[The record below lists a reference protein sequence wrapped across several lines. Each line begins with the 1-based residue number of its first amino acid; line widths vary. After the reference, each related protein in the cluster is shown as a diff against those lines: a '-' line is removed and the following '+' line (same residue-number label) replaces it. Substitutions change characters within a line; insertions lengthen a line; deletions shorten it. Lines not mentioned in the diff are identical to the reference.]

1 MIQSAGTGVVAGL
14 VAMAL
19 AGCATLSGG
28 PVFGEAE
35 PAVLDADAFAGP
47 VTGGGIVRILAWPG
61 SVEDGRTRPDVD
73 WVTDFEQDTGC
84 EVQAD
89 TFLSSDEGV
98 QRFVAEDYDV
108 ILMSG
113 DSTLRLIYGNVA
125 APLNLELLPAVAN
138 LAPELLGAPW
148 NSLAGRQ
155 YGVPSGRTAM
165 LLQSRDGAG
174 VPTDVAAALWRP
186 PASLAGRL
194 AVYDSPMTIADAA
207 VYLMSEQPELGISNP
222 YALSDEQFTAALA
235 LITEQAPS
243 VGYYWSDFVAL
254 AQRIVAGEI
263 DLAMAVRGTGRI
275 TGTDR
280 VPTTFRLPATGS
292 TGWSDSWLV
301 RNATPNPGC
310 AYLWLDWVSTPA
322 VNGAIAQ
329 WLGEAPAAL
338 AACDEP
344 AVREHCRTYRAR
356 DTRFWSRVWY
366 YTTPL
371 ADCIDGRT
379 DVTCV
384 PYAEWAVQWAR
395 IRGLT

>member
-1 MIQSAGTGVVAGL
+1 MTPPALTGMLTGVIAVVL
-14 VAMAL
+14 T
-19 AGCATLSGG
+19 GCAVLSDGD
-28 PVFGEAE
+28 PFGEVE
-35 PAVLDADAFAGP
+35 PAVLDAAAFPGP
-47 VTGGGIVRILAWPG
+47 VRGGGILRILAWPG
-61 SVEDGRTRPDVD
+61 AVEDGQTRPDVD
-73 WVTDFEQDTGC
+73 WVTAFEQDTGC

-89 TFLSSDEGV
+89 TFRSSDEGV

-125 APLNLELLPAVAN
+125 APLNLELLPAVAG
-138 LAPELLGAPW
+138 LTPDLLGAPW

-155 YGVPSGRTAM
+155 YGVPSGRSAM
-165 LLQSRDGAG
+165 LLQSRDAAD
-174 VPTDVAAALWRP
+174 VPTGGAATLWRP

-207 VYLMSEQPELGISNP
+207 VYLMSARPKLGISNP
-222 YALSDEQFTAALA
+222 YALSSEQFSEALA
-235 LITEQAPS
+235 LIADQAPS
-243 VGYYWSDFVAL
+243 VGYYWSDYVAL

-275 TGTDR
+275 TGADR

-292 TGWSDSWLV
+292 TGWSDSWLI

-329 WLGEAPAAL
+329 WLGDAPAAL

-344 AVREHCRTYRAR
+344 ALREHCRSYRAR

-371 ADCIDGRT
+371 TECLDGRT

-395 IRGLT
+395 IRAAN